1 MIRSHVV
8 MVANS
13 DRSVLNAAAVDGHA
27 LRWTVPQD
35 ALPGDRLLFFHR
47 GEGLIG
53 EAVMVGPLEKAP
65 ARGEH
70 GATAAG
76 VVLYARAI
84 PIDALQLRFPRWEW
98 AVHPHEATTVPH
110 AIVAELDRLIAHHR
124 STELTM
130 PG

>member
-8 MVANS
+8 MVASS
-13 DRSVLNAAAVDGHA
+13 DRSVLNAAAVDRRE

-53 EAVMVGPLEKAP
+53 EALMLGPLEKAT

-70 GATAAG
+70 GATAAR
-76 VVLYARAI
+76 VVLYARPI
-84 PIDALQLRFPRWEW
+84 PLDALQLRFPRWEW
-98 AVHPHEATTVPH
+98 AVHPHRATTVPH
-110 AIVAELDRLIAHHR
+110 ALLVELDALIAQHR
-124 STELTM
+124 SSEA
-130 PG
+130 PAHA